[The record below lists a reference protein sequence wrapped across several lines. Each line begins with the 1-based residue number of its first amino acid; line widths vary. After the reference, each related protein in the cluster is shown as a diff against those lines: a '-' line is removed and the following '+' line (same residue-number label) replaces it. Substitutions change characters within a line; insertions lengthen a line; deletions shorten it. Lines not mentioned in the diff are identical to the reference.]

1 MGRGCSK
8 PLQVT
13 NPATIR
19 AASLGALPLEERMAR
34 RRFQDPKP
42 RKEGKWWY
50 LRLWED
56 VFENGMRV
64 RKLKR
69 IKLALATMGERQVR
83 KIALDIVAP
92 KNKSIITTG
101 AAVNF
106 SEYVD
111 TAYMNT
117 AFKKLSSTT
126 RACYQGMIDKHLKPA
141 FGKSTLSEI
150 TPYAVDAYFSAM
162 PSRGVSH
169 PLASKIVDTLSSI
182 LRSALV
188 QAHCRQSTRR
198 ARGRSRQAREESK
211 ALHLPIS
218 IRRSGTDHTRAVRN
232 NGLRR
237 GVDTGLRVSE
247 LSALRWR
254 NIGHDCVRTRRPAAR
269 RQADERLRQKH
280 RSPKPVQGL
289 VRYRCKK
296 LPQKQGSTSR
306 RSILNG

>member
-1 MGRGCSK
+1 
-8 PLQVT
+8 
-13 NPATIR
+13 
-19 AASLGALPLEERMAR
+19 MAR

-169 PLASKIVDTLSSI
+169 PLASKIMDTLSSI
-182 LRSALV
+182 LRSAVRYKHIAVNPLEGLEVAPDKRGKRAKPLIYPSQFDALV
-188 QAHCRQSTRR
+188 QIIPEPYATMVYV
-198 ARGRSRQAREESK
+198 
-211 ALHLPIS
+211 
-218 IRRSGTDHTRAVRN
+218 AVW
-232 NGLRR
+232 
-237 GVDTGLRVSE
+237 TGLRVSE

>member
-1 MGRGCSK
+1 
-8 PLQVT
+8 
-13 NPATIR
+13 
-19 AASLGALPLEERMAR
+19 MAR

-169 PLASKIVDTLSSI
+169 PLASKIMDTLSSF
-182 LRSALV
+182 LRSAVV

-218 IRRSGTDHTRAVRN
+218 IRRAGTDHTRAVRN

-237 GVDTGLRVSE
+237 GVDWPSGFGTVCPEMAKHLVTIAFVPEGQRHAVKQMSE
-247 LSALRWR
+247 YVK
-254 NIGHDCVRTRRPAAR
+254 NTD
-269 RQADERLRQKH
+269 
-280 RSPKPVQGL
+280 
-289 VRYRCKK
+289 
-296 LPQKQGSTSR
+296 R
-306 RSILNG
+306 RSRYKVWYVIGAKNSHRNRARHRDGAF

>member
-1 MGRGCSK
+1 
-8 PLQVT
+8 
-13 NPATIR
+13 
-19 AASLGALPLEERMAR
+19 MAR

-169 PLASKIVDTLSSI
+169 PLASKIMDTLSSI
-182 LRSALV
+182 LRSAVRYKHIAVNPLEGLEVAPDKRGKRAKPFIYPSQFDALV
-188 QAHCRQSTRR
+188 QIIPEPYATMVYV
-198 ARGRSRQAREESK
+198 
-211 ALHLPIS
+211 
-218 IRRSGTDHTRAVRN
+218 AVW
-232 NGLRR
+232 
-237 GVDTGLRVSE
+237 TGLRVSE

-254 NIGHDCVRTRRPAAR
+254 NIWS
-269 RQADERLRQKH
+269 RLRSYQKA
-280 RSPKPVQGL
+280 SGTP
-289 VRYRCKK
+289 
-296 LPQKQGSTSR
+296 SSR
-306 RSILNG
+306 